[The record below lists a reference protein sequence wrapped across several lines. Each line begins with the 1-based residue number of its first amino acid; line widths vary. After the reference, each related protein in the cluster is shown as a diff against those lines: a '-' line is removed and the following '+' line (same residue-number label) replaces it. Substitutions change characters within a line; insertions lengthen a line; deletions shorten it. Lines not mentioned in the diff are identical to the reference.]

1 MNNSDFR
8 NMVKERYK
16 VGQVVSFRIKE
27 ADRHGGVKIQ
37 VKIIGF
43 YLDFVL
49 TERNGCKE
57 SYRYLEFLQL
67 TSKMKEVKLE
77 PETVGHHK
85 AVS

>member
-1 MNNSDFR
+1 MNSNDYR
-8 NMVKERYK
+8 NMVKGRYK
-16 VGQVVSFRIKE
+16 VGQMVSFRIKE
-27 ADRHGGVKIQ
+27 ADRHGGVEIR

-43 YLDFVL
+43 YPDFIL

-67 TSKMKEVKLE
+67 TSKMKEEKLK
-77 PETVGHHK
+77 PETVGRHR